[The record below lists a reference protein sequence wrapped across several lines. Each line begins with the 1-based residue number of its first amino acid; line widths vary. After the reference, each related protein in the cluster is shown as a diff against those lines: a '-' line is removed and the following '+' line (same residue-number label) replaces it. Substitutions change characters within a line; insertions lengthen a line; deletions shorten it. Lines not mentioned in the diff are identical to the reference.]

1 MIGALLAFLRE
12 TGNAAWMAWQ
22 EVIGEPLPLLAFLL
36 LMVALAR
43 EAEERYAPIRK
54 ISSAVVCTLLGILLA
69 NVGVIPR
76 GGEFLGSV
84 SRYAIPYAIVLF
96 VLSTRLADLR
106 RAGPRMVLGF
116 GLAGFATFCGAVGA
130 SLLFAGTLGPET
142 WKLGGTFAGAFWG
155 GGLNFAAVGQGLEMT
170 ESLFAGAFV
179 VDNLS
184 TVPWMLTQVALA
196 SALAA
201 VFRRRSGGPEP
212 GAVAGTDSPAEADE
226 DPGSDAETD
235 ALRRTWTEGAMDIT
249 HLAVLAALPL
259 LALAAAGLLSR
270 ALPGV
275 PEVLWLTTIALV
287 LAQVPAI
294 ARLRGSA
301 MLSYFALHL
310 FFLVIGAAS
319 DVREV
324 VSAGPWLFLYMI
336 SILAVHG
343 TVLYGFGWLLRFDLA
358 TVTLS
363 SQAAVGGPGSALALG
378 MALRWRERIAPAVI
392 MGIFGYGFGNY
403 LGFATAWLLLAILGA

>member
-1 MIGALLAFLRE
+1 MIEGPLIA
-12 TGNAAWMAWQ
+12 G
-22 EVIGEPLPLLAFLL
+22 PLPLLAFLL
-36 LMVALAR
+36 LLIALAR

-130 SLLFAGTLGPET
+130 SLVFAGVLGPET

-184 TVPWMLTQVALA
+184 TVPWMLAQVALA

-201 VFRRRSGGPEP
+201 VFRRRSGGAEP
-212 GAVAGTDSPAEADE
+212 SAVAAAGATGKDRPAADDE
-226 DPGSDAETD
+226 VDEETD
-235 ALRRTWTEGAMDIT
+235 ALRRTWTEGALDIT

-270 ALPGV
+270 VLPGV

-287 LAQVPAI
+287 LGQIPAI

-310 FFLVIGAAS
+310 FFLVIGSAS

-324 VSAGPWLFLYMI
+324 VAAGPWLFLYMI
-336 SILAVHG
+336 SIIAVHAA
-343 TVLYGFGWLLRFDLA
+343 VLYGFGWLLRFDLA

-403 LGFATAWLLLAILGA
+403 LGFATAWLLLGILGG

>member
-1 MIGALLAFLRE
+1 MIAAPLL
-12 TGNAAWMAWQ
+12 
-22 EVIGEPLPLLAFLL
+22 LLAFLL
-36 LMVALAR
+36 LLVALAR
-43 EAEERYAPIRK
+43 EAEERFAAIQK

-69 NVGVIPR
+69 NIGVIPR
-76 GGEFLGSV
+76 GGEFMGEV

-116 GLAGFATFCGAVGA
+116 GLAGFGTFVGAFLA
-130 SLLFAGTLGPET
+130 SLLFAGVLGPET

-184 TVPWMLTQVALA
+184 TVPWMLGQVALA

-201 VFRRRSGGPEP
+201 VFLRRAAPDPESG
-212 GAVAGTDSPAEADE
+212 AA
-226 DPGSDAETD
+226 DAEVDTD
-235 ALRRTWTEGAMDIT
+235 ALRRTWTEGAISIT
-249 HLAVLAALPL
+249 HLAVLAAIPL
-259 LALAAAGLLSR
+259 LALAAAGLFAR

-287 LAQVPAI
+287 LGQVPLI
-294 ARLRGSA
+294 QRLRGSA

-310 FFLVIGAAS
+310 FFIVIGAGS

-324 VSAGPWLFLYMI
+324 VAAGPWLFLYMI
-336 SILAVHG
+336 LIIVVHAAV
-343 TVLYGFGWLLRFDLA
+343 VYGVGWLARFDLA

-378 MALRWRERIAPAVI
+378 MALKWKHRIAPAVI

-403 LGFATAWLLLAILGA
+403 LGFATAWLLRGVLPA

>member
-1 MIGALLAFLRE
+1 MISQPLL
-12 TGNAAWMAWQ
+12 
-22 EVIGEPLPLLAFLL
+22 LLAFLL
-36 LMVALAR
+36 LLVAAAR

-69 NVGVIPR
+69 NLGVIPR

-106 RAGPRMVLGF
+106 RAGPRMVIGF

-170 ESLFAGAFV
+170 DSLFAGAFV

-184 TVPWMLTQVALA
+184 TVPWMLAQVALA

-201 VFRRRSGGPEP
+201 VFRRRSGAAAPAP
-212 GAVAGTDSPAEADE
+212 AAADTDGGGKDDGDAEA
-226 DPGSDAETD
+226 D
-235 ALRRTWTEGAMDIT
+235 ALRRTWTEGELGIT

-275 PEVLWLTTIALV
+275 PEVLWLTTIALA
-287 LAQVPAI
+287 LGQVPAI
-294 ARLRGSA
+294 QRLRGSA

-310 FFLVIGAAS
+310 FFLVIGSAS

-324 VSAGPWLFLYMI
+324 VAAGPWLFLYMI
-336 SILAVHG
+336 SIITVHAAVI
-343 TVLYGFGWLLRFDLA
+343 YGVGWLARFDLA
-358 TVTLS
+358 TITLS

-392 MGIFGYGFGNY
+392 VGIFGYGFGNY
-403 LGFATAWLLLAILGA
+403 LGFATAWLLQGMLGG

>member
-1 MIGALLAFLRE
+1 MIEGPLIA
-12 TGNAAWMAWQ
+12 
-22 EVIGEPLPLLAFLL
+22 EPLPLLAFLL
-36 LMVALAR
+36 LLIALAR

-130 SLLFAGTLGPET
+130 SLVFAGVLGPET

-184 TVPWMLTQVALA
+184 TVPWMLAQVALA

-201 VFRRRSGGPEP
+201 VFRRRSGGTEP
-212 GAVAGTDSPAEADE
+212 SAVAAAGATGKDGPAADDE
-226 DPGSDAETD
+226 VDEETD
-235 ALRRTWTEGAMDIT
+235 ALRRTWTEGALDIT

-270 ALPGV
+270 VLPGV

-287 LAQVPAI
+287 LGQIPAI

-310 FFLVIGAAS
+310 FFLVIGSAS

-324 VSAGPWLFLYMI
+324 VAAGPWLFLYMI
-336 SILAVHG
+336 SIIAVHAV
-343 TVLYGFGWLLRFDLA
+343 VLYGFGWLLRFDLA

-403 LGFATAWLLLAILGA
+403 LGFATAWLLLGILGG

>member
-1 MIGALLAFLRE
+1 M
-12 TGNAAWMAWQ
+12 
-22 EVIGEPLPLLAFLL
+22 IGEPLPLLAFLL
-36 LMVALAR
+36 LLVALAR

-130 SLLFAGTLGPET
+130 SLLFAGILGPET

-196 SALAA
+196 SAFAA
-201 VFRRRSGGPEP
+201 VFRRRGGGPEP
-212 GAVAGTDSPAEADE
+212 AAVAAGAAATTTGSPAEAEAEADE
-226 DPGSDAETD
+226 DADAETE
-235 ALRRTWTEGAMDIT
+235 ALRRTWTEGALGIT

-343 TVLYGFGWLLRFDLA
+343 AVLYGFGWLLRFDLA

-403 LGFATAWLLLAILGA
+403 LGFGTAWLLLALLGG

>member
-1 MIGALLAFLRE
+1 MIA
-12 TGNAAWMAWQ
+12 
-22 EVIGEPLPLLAFLL
+22 EPLPLLAFLL
-36 LMVALAR
+36 LLIALAR

-106 RAGPRMVLGF
+106 RAGPRMVFGF

-130 SLLFAGTLGPET
+130 SLVFAGVLGPET

-184 TVPWMLTQVALA
+184 TVPWMLAQVALA

-212 GAVAGTDSPAEADE
+212 PAVSADAGNGGPADE
-226 DPGSDAETD
+226 ETDEETD
-235 ALRRTWTEGAMDIT
+235 ALRRTWTEGALDIT

-259 LALAAAGLLSR
+259 LALTAAGLLSR
-270 ALPGV
+270 VLPGV

-287 LAQVPAI
+287 LGQIPAI

-310 FFLVIGAAS
+310 FFLVIGSAS

-324 VSAGPWLFLYMI
+324 VAAGPWLFLYMI
-336 SILAVHG
+336 SIIAVHAV
-343 TVLYGFGWLLRFDLA
+343 VLYGFGWLLRFDLA

-403 LGFATAWLLLAILGA
+403 LGFATAWLLLGILGG

>member
-1 MIGALLAFLRE
+1 MISQPLL
-12 TGNAAWMAWQ
+12 
-22 EVIGEPLPLLAFLL
+22 LLAFLL
-36 LMVALAR
+36 LLVAAAR

-69 NVGVIPR
+69 NLGVIPR

-106 RAGPRMVLGF
+106 RAGPRMVIGF

-170 ESLFAGAFV
+170 DSLFAGAFV

-184 TVPWMLTQVALA
+184 TVPWMLAQVALA

-201 VFRRRSGGPEP
+201 VFRRRSGAAAAPAPASAETGNDE
-212 GAVAGTDSPAEADE
+212 GEDAEA
-226 DPGSDAETD
+226 D
-235 ALRRTWTEGAMDIT
+235 ALRRTWTEGELGIT

-287 LAQVPAI
+287 LGQVPAI
-294 ARLRGSA
+294 QRLRGSA

-310 FFLVIGAAS
+310 FFLVIGSAS

-324 VSAGPWLFLYMI
+324 VAAGPWLFLYMI
-336 SILAVHG
+336 SIITVHAAVI
-343 TVLYGFGWLLRFDLA
+343 YGVGWLARFDLA
-358 TVTLS
+358 TITLS

-392 MGIFGYGFGNY
+392 VGIFGYGFGNY
-403 LGFATAWLLLAILGA
+403 LGFATAWLLQGMLGG

>member
-1 MIGALLAFLRE
+1 MISQPLL
-12 TGNAAWMAWQ
+12 
-22 EVIGEPLPLLAFLL
+22 LLAFLL
-36 LMVALAR
+36 LLVAAAR

-69 NVGVIPR
+69 NLGVIPR

-106 RAGPRMVLGF
+106 RAGPRMVIGF
-116 GLAGFATFCGAVGA
+116 GLAGFATFCGALGA
-130 SLLFAGTLGPET
+130 SLLFAGVLGPET

-184 TVPWMLTQVALA
+184 TVPWMLAQVALA

-201 VFRRRSGGPEP
+201 VFRRRSGGAAPAPAPE
-212 GAVAGTDSPAEADE
+212 AGNDDGGDAEA
-226 DPGSDAETD
+226 D
-235 ALRRTWTEGAMDIT
+235 ALRRTWTEGELGIT

-259 LALAAAGLLSR
+259 LALAAAGVLSR

-275 PEVLWLTTIALV
+275 PEVLWLTTIALA
-287 LAQVPAI
+287 LGQVPAI
-294 ARLRGSA
+294 QRLRGSA

-310 FFLVIGAAS
+310 FFLVIGSAS

-324 VSAGPWLFLYMI
+324 VAAGPWLFLYMI
-336 SILAVHG
+336 SIIAVHAA
-343 TVLYGFGWLLRFDLA
+343 VIYGVGWLARFDLA
-358 TVTLS
+358 TITLS

-392 MGIFGYGFGNY
+392 VGIFGYGFGNY
-403 LGFATAWLLLAILGA
+403 LGFATAWLLRGMLAG

>member
-1 MIGALLAFLRE
+1 MISQPLL
-12 TGNAAWMAWQ
+12 
-22 EVIGEPLPLLAFLL
+22 LLAFLL
-36 LMVALAR
+36 LLVAAAR

-69 NVGVIPR
+69 NLGVIPR

-106 RAGPRMVLGF
+106 RAGPRMVIGF

-170 ESLFAGAFV
+170 DSLFAGAFV

-184 TVPWMLTQVALA
+184 TVPWMLAQVALA

-201 VFRRRSGGPEP
+201 VFRRRSGAAATPAP
-212 GAVAGTDSPAEADE
+212 AAADTDGGGKDDGKDDGDAEA
-226 DPGSDAETD
+226 D
-235 ALRRTWTEGAMDIT
+235 ALRRTWTEGELGIT

-275 PEVLWLTTIALV
+275 PEVLWLTTIALA
-287 LAQVPAI
+287 LGQVPAI
-294 ARLRGSA
+294 QRLRGSA

-310 FFLVIGAAS
+310 FFLVIGSAS

-324 VSAGPWLFLYMI
+324 VAAGPWLFLYMI
-336 SILAVHG
+336 SIITVHAAVI
-343 TVLYGFGWLLRFDLA
+343 YGVGWLARFDLA
-358 TVTLS
+358 TITLS

-392 MGIFGYGFGNY
+392 VGIFGYGFGNY
-403 LGFATAWLLLAILGA
+403 LGFATAWLLQGMLGG

>member
-1 MIGALLAFLRE
+1 MISQPLL
-12 TGNAAWMAWQ
+12 
-22 EVIGEPLPLLAFLL
+22 LLAFLL
-36 LMVALAR
+36 LLVAAAR

-54 ISSAVVCTLLGILLA
+54 VSSAVVCTLLGILLA
-69 NVGVIPR
+69 NLGVIPR

-106 RAGPRMVLGF
+106 RAGPRMVIGF

-170 ESLFAGAFV
+170 DSLFAGAFV

-184 TVPWMLTQVALA
+184 TVPWMLAQVALA

-201 VFRRRSGGPEP
+201 VFRRRSGAAAPAP
-212 GAVAGTDSPAEADE
+212 AAAGTEGGGKDDGDAEA
-226 DPGSDAETD
+226 D
-235 ALRRTWTEGAMDIT
+235 ALRRTWTEGELGIT

-287 LAQVPAI
+287 LGQVPAI
-294 ARLRGSA
+294 QRLRGSA

-310 FFLVIGAAS
+310 FFLVIGSAS

-324 VSAGPWLFLYMI
+324 VAAGPWLFLYMI
-336 SILAVHG
+336 SIITVHAAVI
-343 TVLYGFGWLLRFDLA
+343 YGVGWLARFDLA
-358 TVTLS
+358 TITLS

-392 MGIFGYGFGNY
+392 VGIFGYGFGNY
-403 LGFATAWLLLAILGA
+403 LGFATAWLLQGMLGG

>member
-1 MIGALLAFLRE
+1 MISQPLL
-12 TGNAAWMAWQ
+12 
-22 EVIGEPLPLLAFLL
+22 LLAFLL
-36 LMVALAR
+36 LLVAAAR

-54 ISSAVVCTLLGILLA
+54 VSSAVVCTLLGILLA
-69 NVGVIPR
+69 NLGVIPR

-106 RAGPRMVLGF
+106 RAGPRMVIGF

-170 ESLFAGAFV
+170 DSLFAGAFV

-184 TVPWMLTQVALA
+184 TVPWMLAQVALA

-201 VFRRRSGGPEP
+201 VFRRRSGAAAPAP
-212 GAVAGTDSPAEADE
+212 AAADTDGGGKDDGKDDGDAEA
-226 DPGSDAETD
+226 D
-235 ALRRTWTEGAMDIT
+235 ALRRTWTEGELGIT

-287 LAQVPAI
+287 LGQVPAI
-294 ARLRGSA
+294 QRLRGSA

-310 FFLVIGAAS
+310 FFLVIGSAS

-324 VSAGPWLFLYMI
+324 VAAGPWLFLYMI
-336 SILAVHG
+336 SIITVHAAVI
-343 TVLYGFGWLLRFDLA
+343 YGVGWLARFDLA
-358 TVTLS
+358 TITLS

-392 MGIFGYGFGNY
+392 VGIFGYGFGNY
-403 LGFATAWLLLAILGA
+403 LGFATAWLLQGMLGG

>member
-1 MIGALLAFLRE
+1 MIAQPLL
-12 TGNAAWMAWQ
+12 
-22 EVIGEPLPLLAFLL
+22 LLAFLL
-36 LMVALAR
+36 LVVAAAR
-43 EAEERYAPIRK
+43 WAEERYPPIQK

-76 GGEFLGSV
+76 GGEFMNSI

-106 RAGPRMVLGF
+106 RAGPRMVVGF
-116 GLAGFATFCGAVGA
+116 GIAGFGTFVGAFAA
-130 SLLFAGTLGPET
+130 SLLFAGVLGPET

-170 ESLFAGAFV
+170 PSLFAGAFV

-184 TVPWMLTQVALA
+184 TVPWMLGQVALA
-196 SALAA
+196 SVLAG
-201 VFRRRSGGPEP
+201 VFARRAKASG
-212 GAVAGTDSPAEADE
+212 TADE
-226 DPGSDAETD
+226 DTEVDTD
-235 ALRRTWTEGAMDIT
+235 ALRRVWTEGKISIT
-249 HLAVLAALPL
+249 HLAILAAIPL
-259 LALAAAGLLSR
+259 LALVAAGLFAR

-275 PEVLWLTTIALV
+275 PEVLWLTTIALILGQISV
-287 LAQVPAI
+287 IQ
-294 ARLRGSA
+294 RLSGSA

-310 FFLVIGAAS
+310 FFIVIGAGS

-324 VSAGPWLFLYMI
+324 IAAGPWLFFYMI
-336 SILAVHG
+336 LIILIHAA
-343 TVLYGFGWLLRFDLA
+343 VLYGIGWLARFDLA
-358 TVTLS
+358 TITLS

-378 MALRWRERIAPAVI
+378 MALKWKHRIAPAVI

-403 LGFATAWLLLAILGA
+403 LGFGTAYLLRGVLPG

>member
-1 MIGALLAFLRE
+1 M
-12 TGNAAWMAWQ
+12 
-22 EVIGEPLPLLAFLL
+22 IGEPLLLLAFLL
-36 LMVALAR
+36 LLVALAR

-130 SLLFAGTLGPET
+130 SLLFAGILGPET

-196 SALAA
+196 SALAF

-212 GAVAGTDSPAEADE
+212 QPPTVAADAAGTGGPAEAE
-226 DPGSDAETD
+226 PGADADAEADAETD
-235 ALRRTWTEGAMDIT
+235 ALRRTWTEGALDLT

-259 LALAAAGLLSR
+259 LALAAAGLLAR

-287 LAQVPAI
+287 LAQIPAI

-310 FFLVIGAAS
+310 FFLVIGAGS

-343 TVLYGFGWLLRFDLA
+343 VVLYGFAWLLRFDLA

-403 LGFATAWLLLAILGA
+403 LGFGTAWLLQGLLGG

>member
-1 MIGALLAFLRE
+1 MISQPLL
-12 TGNAAWMAWQ
+12 
-22 EVIGEPLPLLAFLL
+22 LLAFLL
-36 LMVALAR
+36 LLVAAAR

-69 NVGVIPR
+69 NLGVIPR

-106 RAGPRMVLGF
+106 RAGPRMVIGF

-170 ESLFAGAFV
+170 DSLFAGAFV

-184 TVPWMLTQVALA
+184 TVPWMLAQVALA

-201 VFRRRSGGPEP
+201 VFRRRSGAAAPAP
-212 GAVAGTDSPAEADE
+212 AAADTAGGGKDDRKDDGDAEA
-226 DPGSDAETD
+226 D
-235 ALRRTWTEGAMDIT
+235 ALRRTWTEGELGIT

-287 LAQVPAI
+287 LGQVPAI
-294 ARLRGSA
+294 QRLRGSA

-310 FFLVIGAAS
+310 FFLVIGSAS

-324 VSAGPWLFLYMI
+324 VAAGPWLFLYMI
-336 SILAVHG
+336 SIITVHAAVI
-343 TVLYGFGWLLRFDLA
+343 YGVGWLARFDLA
-358 TVTLS
+358 TITLS

-392 MGIFGYGFGNY
+392 VGIFGYGFGNY
-403 LGFATAWLLLAILGA
+403 LGFATAWLLQGMLGG

>member
-1 MIGALLAFLRE
+1 MISQPLL
-12 TGNAAWMAWQ
+12 
-22 EVIGEPLPLLAFLL
+22 LLAFLL
-36 LMVALAR
+36 LLVAAAR

-54 ISSAVVCTLLGILLA
+54 VSSAVVCTLLGILLA
-69 NVGVIPR
+69 NLGVIPR

-106 RAGPRMVLGF
+106 RAGPRMVIGF

-170 ESLFAGAFV
+170 DSLFAGAFV

-184 TVPWMLTQVALA
+184 TVPWMLAQVALA

-201 VFRRRSGGPEP
+201 VFRRRSGAAAPAP
-212 GAVAGTDSPAEADE
+212 AAADTDSGGKDDGDAEA
-226 DPGSDAETD
+226 D
-235 ALRRTWTEGAMDIT
+235 ALRRTWTEGELGIT

-287 LAQVPAI
+287 LGQVPAI
-294 ARLRGSA
+294 QRLRGSA

-310 FFLVIGAAS
+310 FFLVIGSAS

-324 VSAGPWLFLYMI
+324 VAAGPWLFLYMI
-336 SILAVHG
+336 SIITVHAAVI
-343 TVLYGFGWLLRFDLA
+343 YGVGWLARFDLA
-358 TVTLS
+358 TITLS

-392 MGIFGYGFGNY
+392 VGIFGYGFGNY
-403 LGFATAWLLLAILGA
+403 LGFATAWLLQGMLGG

>member
-1 MIGALLAFLRE
+1 MISQPLL
-12 TGNAAWMAWQ
+12 
-22 EVIGEPLPLLAFLL
+22 LLAFLL
-36 LMVALAR
+36 LLVAAAR

-69 NVGVIPR
+69 NLGVIPR

-106 RAGPRMVLGF
+106 RAGPRMVIGF
-116 GLAGFATFCGAVGA
+116 GLAGFATFCGALTA

-170 ESLFAGAFV
+170 DSLFAGAFV

-184 TVPWMLTQVALA
+184 TVPWMLAQVALA

-201 VFRRRSGGPEP
+201 VFRRRSGAAAPAPASAETGNDE
-212 GAVAGTDSPAEADE
+212 GDDAEA
-226 DPGSDAETD
+226 D
-235 ALRRTWTEGAMDIT
+235 ALRRTWTEGELGIT

-287 LAQVPAI
+287 LGQVPAI
-294 ARLRGSA
+294 QRLRGSA

-310 FFLVIGAAS
+310 FFLVIGSAS

-324 VSAGPWLFLYMI
+324 VAAGPWLFLYMI
-336 SILAVHG
+336 SIITVHAAVI
-343 TVLYGFGWLLRFDLA
+343 YGVGWLARFDLA
-358 TVTLS
+358 TITLS

-392 MGIFGYGFGNY
+392 VGIFGYGFGNY
-403 LGFATAWLLLAILGA
+403 LGFATAWLLQGMLGG

>member
-1 MIGALLAFLRE
+1 M
-12 TGNAAWMAWQ
+12 
-22 EVIGEPLPLLAFLL
+22 IGEPLLLLAFLL
-36 LMVALAR
+36 LLVALAR

-130 SLLFAGTLGPET
+130 SLLFAGILGPET

-212 GAVAGTDSPAEADE
+212 QPPTAAAAGTGGRAEAE
-226 DPGSDAETD
+226 PGTDADAEAEAEAETD
-235 ALRRTWTEGAMDIT
+235 ALRRTWTEGALDLT

-259 LALAAAGLLSR
+259 LALAAAGLLAR

-287 LAQVPAI
+287 LAQIPAI

-343 TVLYGFGWLLRFDLA
+343 AVLYGFAWLLRFDLA

-403 LGFATAWLLLAILGA
+403 LGFGTAWLLQGLLGG

>member
-1 MIGALLAFLRE
+1 MISQPLL
-12 TGNAAWMAWQ
+12 
-22 EVIGEPLPLLAFLL
+22 LLAFLL
-36 LMVALAR
+36 LLVAAAR

-69 NVGVIPR
+69 NLGVIPR

-106 RAGPRMVLGF
+106 RAGPRMVIGF

-170 ESLFAGAFV
+170 DSLFAGAFV

-184 TVPWMLTQVALA
+184 TVPWMLAQVALA

-201 VFRRRSGGPEP
+201 VFRRRSGA
-212 GAVAGTDSPAEADE
+212 GAPAPAAADADGGGKDDGKDDGDAEA
-226 DPGSDAETD
+226 D
-235 ALRRTWTEGAMDIT
+235 ALRRTWTEGELGIT

-287 LAQVPAI
+287 LGQVPAI
-294 ARLRGSA
+294 QRLRGSA

-310 FFLVIGAAS
+310 FFLVIGSAS

-324 VSAGPWLFLYMI
+324 VAAGPWLFLYMI
-336 SILAVHG
+336 SIITVHAAVI
-343 TVLYGFGWLLRFDLA
+343 YGVGWLARFDLA
-358 TVTLS
+358 TITLS

-392 MGIFGYGFGNY
+392 VGIFGYGFGNY
-403 LGFATAWLLLAILGA
+403 LGFATAWLLQGMLRG

>member
-1 MIGALLAFLRE
+1 MISQPLL
-12 TGNAAWMAWQ
+12 
-22 EVIGEPLPLLAFLL
+22 LLAFLL
-36 LMVALAR
+36 LLVAAAR

-69 NVGVIPR
+69 NLGVIPR

-106 RAGPRMVLGF
+106 RAGPRMVIGF

-170 ESLFAGAFV
+170 DSLFAGAFV

-184 TVPWMLTQVALA
+184 TVPWMLAQVALA

-201 VFRRRSGGPEP
+201 VFRRRSGAAAPAPASAETGNDE
-212 GAVAGTDSPAEADE
+212 GEDAEA
-226 DPGSDAETD
+226 D
-235 ALRRTWTEGAMDIT
+235 ALRRTWTEGELGIT

-287 LAQVPAI
+287 LGQVPAI
-294 ARLRGSA
+294 QRLRGSA

-310 FFLVIGAAS
+310 FFLVIGSAS

-324 VSAGPWLFLYMI
+324 VAAGPWLFLYMI
-336 SILAVHG
+336 SIIAVHAA
-343 TVLYGFGWLLRFDLA
+343 VIYGVGWLARFDLA
-358 TVTLS
+358 TITLS

-392 MGIFGYGFGNY
+392 VGIFGYGFGNY
-403 LGFATAWLLLAILGA
+403 LGFATAWLLQGMLGG